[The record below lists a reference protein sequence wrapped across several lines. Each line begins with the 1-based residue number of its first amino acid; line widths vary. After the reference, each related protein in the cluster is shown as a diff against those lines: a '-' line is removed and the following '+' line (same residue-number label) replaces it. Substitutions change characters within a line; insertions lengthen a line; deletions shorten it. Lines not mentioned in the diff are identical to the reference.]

1 VQLVLNS
8 FSGTITTSTTASTTP
23 FIGSSDGSFIS
34 NVPAGKGNF
43 VSYKMTFQSNQ
54 FGNEICKYSSN

>member
-1 VQLVLNS
+1 VERRSWSLLNS

-43 VSYKMTFQSNQ
+43 VSYKMTFSIQSVW
-54 FGNEICKYSSN
+54 K